1 MVPLAPFIP
10 GEHTAS
16 ASFPLNENVRERRGY
31 GRVPISQRT
40 VVGDSMGYN
49 PGHTIQEK
57 ALPSAPLSLAQS
69 GFREANWQNVSFP
82 PGQKHSVFEI

>member
-1 MVPLAPFIP
+1 MVLFLAPFIP

-16 ASFPLNENVRERRGY
+16 ASFPLNENVRERKGY

-57 ALPSAPLSLAQS
+57 ALPSAPFVSGPSLGPA
-69 GFREANWQNVSFP
+69 
-82 PGQKHSVFEI
+82 